1 MCRFFSVLPN
11 GLSLGYHA
19 NFWVCSLRDITGAPP
34 YRRRGRGGRG
44 TVDANFLPKKKRN
57 TYKNTKFYTTYRRR
71 NLLLCIKSRECEVKT
86 HTKLLICTRYVCR
99 YNIYISYTWRHKVNG
114 KLPQPNQASINQSIN
129 QDTTRPG
136 VPRGTDYEYVPD
148 LALVLFSFIH
158 IILYIQSNVRTSV
171 HYFRSA

>member
-99 YNIYISYTWRHKVNG
+99 YNIYIYHTLG
-114 KLPQPNQASINQSIN
+114 GTKLTANCLNRIKHRSTNQSI
-129 QDTTRPG
+129 RI
-136 VPRGTDYEYVPD
+136 PRG
-148 LALVLFSFIH
+148 LACLGAPTTNTYLTWRLCCFR
-158 IILYIQSNVRTSV
+158 LYI
-171 HYFRSA
+171 